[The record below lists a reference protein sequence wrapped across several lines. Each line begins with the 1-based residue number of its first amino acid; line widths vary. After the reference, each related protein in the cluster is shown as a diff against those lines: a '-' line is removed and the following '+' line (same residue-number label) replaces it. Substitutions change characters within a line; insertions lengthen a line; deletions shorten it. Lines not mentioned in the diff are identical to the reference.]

1 MDRGSIRFKALDGLK
16 GICCI
21 PIIFVHYA
29 SDAVNKFN
37 CRVSDLPFSNVL
49 GVLYEYGWV
58 FIYPFFWMSGF
69 FVAYKYNDKLG
80 DVKLFAF
87 LKHRL
92 RTVYPMLF
100 FTVSIGIIIGILD
113 EYFFKTNV
121 STPFDSWLAIKDYT
135 MTYNCWA
142 EEHDMT
148 GYAMGVEWFVCALL
162 LCYIYYYYIQKFVKS
177 DNRIIIQVLLFLYG
191 WAQRAGTVPYIPFT
205 GVNGAFAGFFGGTI
219 LFEFLYGN
227 YHDELEVRA
236 MTKKNKITVT
246 VLVLVLTVFMMTK
259 GPIPELV
266 MMVLSPLLIIY
277 CTRVKWSQRIMEIK
291 PLQILG
297 KLSTSVYWSHHLVI
311 RIAVIIIYM
320 LRSSYT
326 FEDASV
332 LVAVLL
338 LVILTSV
345 IYYMGVEVRFVS
357 SFNRYVDR
365 VFRLGDR

>member
-16 GICCI
+16 GMCCI

-37 CRVSDLPFSNVL
+37 CRISDLPFSSVL

-80 DVKLFAF
+80 GVKLFAF
-87 LKHRL
+87 LRHRL
-92 RTVYPMLF
+92 KTIYPMLF
-100 FTVSIGIIIGILD
+100 FTVSIGIVIGIFD
-113 EYFFKTNV
+113 EYIFKTAI

-162 LCYIYYYYIQKFVKS
+162 LCYIYYYYIQKFVKA
-177 DNRIIIQVLLFLYG
+177 DNRIIIQALLFLYG

-205 GVNGAFAGFFGGTI
+205 GINGAFAGFFGGTI
-219 LFEFLYGN
+219 LYEFLYGK
-227 YHDELEVRA
+227 YHDKLKVRA
-236 MTKKNKITVT
+236 SKRIKITVT
-246 VLVLVLTVFMMTK
+246 VLVLIFTSIMMTK

-266 MMVLSPLLIIY
+266 MMVLSPLMIIY
-277 CTRVKWSQRIMEIK
+277 CTKVEWIQKIMEIK
-291 PLQILG
+291 PLQVLG
-297 KLSTSVYWSHHLVI
+297 KLSTSVYWSHHIVI
-311 RIAVIIIYM
+311 RIAAVAIYTLG
-320 LRSSYT
+320 LRCS
-326 FEDASV
+326 FEDAPV
-332 LVAVLL
+332 LATVLL
-338 LVILTSV
+338 SVILTSI
-345 IYYMGVEVRFVS
+345 IYYVIVEKGFVIAFN
-357 SFNRYVDR
+357 SFIDR
-365 VFRLGDR
+365 TFEINNG